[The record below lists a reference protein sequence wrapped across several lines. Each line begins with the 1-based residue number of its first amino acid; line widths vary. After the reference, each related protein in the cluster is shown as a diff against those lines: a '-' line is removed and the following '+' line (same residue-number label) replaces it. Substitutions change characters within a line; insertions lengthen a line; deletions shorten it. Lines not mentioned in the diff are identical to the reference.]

1 MNTGDR
7 TSGALGRPVRRRPDD
22 RRPVTLPLD
31 DVFELLSYRRRRLA
45 LYHLVDAEN
54 PVDFD
59 ELVSQVVEWETGTLT
74 PPRDH
79 ERTVSTALHHRHLPR
94 LAEAGVVGYDSTDG
108 DVYYWPSPRLES
120 RLADERDADLP

>member
-1 MNTGDR
+1 MSTDDR
-7 TSGALGRPVRRRPDD
+7 TPRDPDRPVRRRPDD
-22 RRPVTLPLD
+22 RPPVSLSLD

-59 ELVSQVVEWETGTLT
+59 ELVSQVVDWETGSLT

-94 LAEAGVVGYDSTDG
+94 LAEAGVVEYDAVAG

-120 RLADERDADLP
+120 RLADERASDLP

>member
-1 MNTGDR
+1 MNTEDRSSGDP
-7 TSGALGRPVRRRPDD
+7 GRPVRRRPDD
-22 RRPVTLPLD
+22 RPSVALPLD

-54 PVDFD
+54 LVDFD
-59 ELVSQVVEWETGTLT
+59 ELVSQVVDWETGTLT

-94 LAEAGVVGYDSTDG
+94 LAEAGVIAYDADA
-108 DVYYWPSPRLES
+108 DDIYYWSSPRLES
-120 RLADERDADLP
+120 HLADERDTDLP